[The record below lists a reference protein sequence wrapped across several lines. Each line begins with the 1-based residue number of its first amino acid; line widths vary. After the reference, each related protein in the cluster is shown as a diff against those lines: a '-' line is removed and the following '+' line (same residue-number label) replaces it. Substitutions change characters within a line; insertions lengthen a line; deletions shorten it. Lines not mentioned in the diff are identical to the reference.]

1 MWKRAK
7 QHHVSLLKDL
17 LLSGSSAAGVL
28 TMRVWNI
35 YNSCMD
41 TGFCSTFWFKFWD
54 FSLTTF
60 YTVWISTCRLH
71 LRVLSPWQVQHMSGQ
86 LSHRYTRKGS
96 TICLTFIFPIFIY
109 HVFQSASP
117 RSAEWADWL
126 KEIYVTE
133 KKTNK
138 AQAHCLI
145 LSGLMPSWA
154 TWRRNKRE
162 RNNCYWFEQIL
173 FDL

>member
-7 QHHVSLLKDL
+7 QHHVPLHKDL

-28 TMRVWNI
+28 TLRVRNI

-41 TGFCSTFWFKFWD
+41 TGFCSTFRFKFWD
-54 FSLTTF
+54 VFTHNFLHCLNINLQAAPPGFKPLAGAAHVRTAFTQIHPQRINNLFNFHFSDI
-60 YTVWISTCRLH
+60 YISL
-71 LRVLSPWQVQHMSGQ
+71 V
-86 LSHRYTRKGS
+86 
-96 TICLTFIFPIFIY
+96 
-109 HVFQSASP
+109 ASP
-117 RSAEWADWL
+117 RSVEWADWL